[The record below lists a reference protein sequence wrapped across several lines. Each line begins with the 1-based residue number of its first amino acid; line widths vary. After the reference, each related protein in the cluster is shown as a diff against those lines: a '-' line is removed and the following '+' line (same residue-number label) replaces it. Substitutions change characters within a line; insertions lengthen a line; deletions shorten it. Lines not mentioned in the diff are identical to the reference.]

1 MSRARL
7 AISSSFLRDL
17 ASKPSRLDDQV
28 IFVTQPFPRDCRL
41 IKVQVS
47 SISAKLLC
55 FYCGLIMKRV
65 KQVLTLNPTAGEAA
79 QYSGEE
85 APCKAHPVSVS
96 KGSNKATPADDIVS
110 TQNDVGKLN
119 KPSRADAA
127 NQGPSFSHT
136 VMSA

>member
-1 MSRARL
+1 MKDSNSQGIKTGERRRQSSMNRATL

-55 FYCGLIMKRV
+55 FCCGLILKRV
-65 KQVLTLNPTAGEAA
+65 KQVLSINPTAGEAA
-79 QYSGEE
+79 QFCGAERG
-85 APCKAHPVSVS
+85 VF
-96 KGSNKATPADDIVS
+96 
-110 TQNDVGKLN
+110 
-119 KPSRADAA
+119 
-127 NQGPSFSHT
+127 QG
-136 VMSA
+136 